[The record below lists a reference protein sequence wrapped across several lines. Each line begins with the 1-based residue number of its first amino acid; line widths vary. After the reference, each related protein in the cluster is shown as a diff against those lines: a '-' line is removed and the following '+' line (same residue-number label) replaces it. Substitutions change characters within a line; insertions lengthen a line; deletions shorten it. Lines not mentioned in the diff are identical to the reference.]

1 MDDLLANVKKRAEL
15 LAKTLDSQCISSD
28 LVGLNFKVP
37 LQFRLQFKV
46 YATKQNMTMTEL
58 LLQLF
63 EDRTGYAAD
72 GTGVAGRER
81 KKEM

>member
-1 MDDLLANVKKRAEL
+1 MDDVLANVMKGAEL
-15 LAKTLDSQCISSD
+15 LAETIDPSECTSTD

-37 LQFRLQFKV
+37 LQFRLQFKI

-63 EDRTGYAAD
+63 DDRLRAD
-72 GTGVAGRER
+72 GAGIHSR
-81 KKEM
+81 

>member
-1 MDDLLANVKKRAEL
+1 MDDVLANGMKGAKI
-15 LAKTLDSQCISSD
+15 LADTLDSQCTSTY

-46 YATKQNMTMTEL
+46 HATKQNMTMTEL

-63 EDRTGYAAD
+63 EDRLRAD
-72 GTGVAGRER
+72 GAGMHGR
-81 KKEM
+81 